1 MSRISIDVT
10 EEELT
15 RIKAFAALR
24 GISLEEYLLKSAL
37 IAQDEEEEKAVAELE
52 RCFRDRIRR
61 AENTGVSTQTV
72 GEIFDRVCEEKG
84 IPPRNNG

>member
-1 MSRISIDVT
+1 MDVT

-52 RCFRDRIRR
+52 RYLRDR
-61 AENTGVSTQTV
+61 G
-72 GEIFDRVCEEKG
+72 KG
-84 IPPRNNG
+84 SNQSCS